1 MTTLASRLPEVAHP
15 AARLG
20 QVRHWIRK
28 NLFANAFDSLLTIA
42 LLYFVLQ
49 GAWTTVKWGV
59 LNGVGFNGTPQA
71 CDAGTGACWAAV
83 GNNLFL
89 FLFGTYPAEARW
101 RAGAALLIVLLSF
114 STFIFRPI
122 RRARVAIPIY
132 VVSVGTILT
141 LLSGGGFSRLEQIDL
156 DLIGGFLLT
165 WFIAWIAL
173 PMALPLAVML
183 ALARQSTLP
192 AISMLAAGFID
203 LVRGLPMIVVLFFAA
218 VMLPLFVEGGA
229 NMPKVVRAIIG
240 IIIFAAAYQA
250 EVIRGGLQAI
260 PTGQYEAAY
269 GLGLSY
275 WYVQTRI
282 VLPQVFPIVVRPMA
296 GQYIGFFKNTSLVS
310 VIGLFELTGITTIV
324 ITKPEWTS
332 FSTET
337 YLVVGFIYLVCCQFI
352 SLIANSVERQFS
364 LHNMR

>member
-1 MTTLASRLPEVAHP
+1 M
-15 AARLG
+15 G
-20 QVRHWIRK
+20 
-28 NLFANAFDSLLTIA
+28 
-42 LLYFVLQ
+42 
-49 GAWTTVKWGV
+49 GV

-165 WFIAWIAL
+165 WFIVVIAL

-218 VMLPLFVEGGA
+218 VMLPLFVEGAQHAESGSG
-229 NMPKVVRAIIG
+229 NYRNHHLRCG
-240 IIIFAAAYQA
+240 ISG
-250 EVIRGGLQAI
+250 RGDTGGLQAI

-269 GLGLSY
+269 GLGPSS
-275 WYVQTRI
+275 TGTFRPGI
-282 VLPQVFPIVVRPMA
+282 VPPQVFPIVVRTN
-296 GQYIGFFKNTSLVS
+296 GWDIYIGFFKNTSLVS